1 MKCVSQRIISFTGLL
16 RVYMVLV
23 LVPRMVVG
31 MVTMMLMVMVS
42 VWIVSMIVPPS
53 STAQS

>member
-16 RVYMVLV
+16 RVYTVLV

-31 MVTMMLMVMVS
+31 MVTMMLMVS